1 MSQNRAAPMCLAA
14 ARLSSQLLVN
24 LENMPKDEK
33 RIKFSLRSN
42 DDNKGLTKK
51 LSLLAKRAAAD

>member
-1 MSQNRAAPMCLAA
+1 MCLAA

-42 DDNKGLTKK
+42 DDDKGLTKK